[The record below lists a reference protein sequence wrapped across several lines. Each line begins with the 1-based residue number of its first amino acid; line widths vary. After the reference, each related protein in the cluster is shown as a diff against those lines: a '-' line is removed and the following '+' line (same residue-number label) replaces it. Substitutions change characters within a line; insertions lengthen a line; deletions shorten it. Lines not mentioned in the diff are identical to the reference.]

1 MSEINGQGYNINEA
15 AEKLNVSTRT
25 IRRHIKAG
33 KIRAVKVKGQFGDE
47 YRILELPEDINGTIV
62 DDEEE
67 NLDEMK
73 KNVPADDTVS
83 SLKIIMALQEKNLAL
98 AAQLG
103 AATERIKAL
112 ESQVQLLSAPKEE
125 TVPEPKK
132 EEPEQKKSWWKR
144 LFS

>member
-1 MSEINGQGYNINEA
+1 MSEVNGQGYNINEA

-25 IRRHIKAG
+25 IRRYIKAG
-33 KIRAVKVKGQFGDE
+33 KIRAVKVKGQFGEE

-125 TVPEPKK
+125 TAPEPKK
-132 EEPEQKKSWWKR
+132 EETEQKKSWWKR

>member
-25 IRRHIKAG
+25 IRRYIKAG
-33 KIRAVKVKGQFGDE
+33 KIRAVKVKGQFGEE

-67 NLDEMK
+67 NIDEMQ
-73 KNVPADDTVS
+73 KNVPADDSVS

-103 AATERIKAL
+103 AATERIKVL

-125 TVPEPKK
+125 PPAEAKQ
-132 EEPEQKKSWWKR
+132 EEPAKKSWWKR

>member
-1 MSEINGQGYNINEA
+1 MTEMSAQGYNINEA

-25 IRRHIKAG
+25 IRRYIKAG
-33 KIRAVKVKGQFGDE
+33 KIRAIKIKGQFGEE
-47 YRILELPEDINGTIV
+47 YRILELPEDLNGTVI
-62 DDEEE
+62 DDEPNTEE
-67 NLDEMK
+67 MS
-73 KNVPADDTVS
+73 KNVPADDSVS
-83 SLKIIMALQEKNLAL
+83 SLKIILALQEKNLAL

-125 TVPEPKK
+125 PPAEVKP
-132 EEPEQKKSWWKR
+132 EEPVKKSWWKR

>member
-1 MSEINGQGYNINEA
+1 MSEVNGQGYHINEA

-25 IRRHIKAG
+25 IRRYIKAG
-33 KIRAVKVKGQFGDE
+33 KIRAVKVKGQFGEE

-125 TVPEPKK
+125 TAPEPKK
-132 EEPEQKKSWWKR
+132 EETEQKKSWWKR